1 MPHREKTII
10 AVIGMNHKTA
20 AVETREC
27 FSLHKDEYEDF
38 YKYLNHTSITE
49 AVYVATC
56 NRIEIYIAS
65 KNIETAILET
75 IQLMESISNK
85 TKNEFED
92 ELYIKEDL
100 DAIEH
105 LFTVICALDSMVIG
119 ENEIVG
125 QIKESFTEAVKHR
138 KSGIVLNK
146 LFHQAFKTTKQV
158 RTDTGIAKNSV
169 SVAYIASDMVRR
181 KFTDLSQIHALLIG
195 AGEMGE
201 LILKYMNKFGTGEI
215 TIANRSREKAENIAE
230 GLSCSVDVINLEEIE
245 NILHDVDVIITSVSA
260 PHYMITEEI
269 ASPVMLNRKK
279 DHLMIMDIA
288 VPRNVDPAVSSIDNI
303 DLYNIDDLKDIA
315 DKNLTT
321 RQKEI
326 EFAYEIIMQN
336 VKEFEEWYDEQSA
349 VPAIVTLQNK
359 FDDIR
364 MRELE
369 LCRRRKLKNLSEEEF
384 QAVAELT
391 QQIMSKTLH
400 NPIMNL
406 KRHFKGEA
414 AEEISKDVLHKRT
427 RFVEDLFTK

>member
-1 MPHREKTII
+1 MSQKTYI

-38 YKYLNHTSITE
+38 YEQLNHTSIEE

-65 KNIETAILET
+65 KNIDAAILET
-75 IQLMESISNK
+75 IQIMETISSK
-85 TKNEFED
+85 TKDEFED
-92 ELYIKEDL
+92 ELYIKKDL

-138 KSGIVLNK
+138 KSGTVLNK

-158 RTDTGIAKNSV
+158 RTDTGISKNSV
-169 SVAYIASDMVRR
+169 SVAYIASDLARR
-181 KFTDLSQIHALLIG
+181 KFDDLGEVHALLIG

-201 LILKYMNKFGTGEI
+201 LILKYMSKFGTGHI
-215 TIANRSREKAENIAE
+215 TIANRSREKAEKIAIE
-230 GLSCSVDVINLEEIE
+230 LGGKVKVINLEDID
-245 NILHDVDVIITSVSA
+245 NILEDVDVIITSVSA

-279 DHLMIMDIA
+279 DHLMIVDIA
-288 VPRNVDPAVSSIDNI
+288 VPRNVDPAVSKIERI
-303 DLYNIDDLKDIA
+303 ELFNIDDLKDIA
-315 DKNLTT
+315 DQNLTT

-326 EFAYEIIMQN
+326 EFAYEIIMKN
-336 VKEFEEWYDEQSA
+336 VGEFEEWYDEQSA

-364 MRELE
+364 MKELE
-369 LCRRRKLKNLSEEEF
+369 LFRRRKLKNLSDEEF
-384 QAVAELT
+384 EAVAELT

-406 KRHFKGEA
+406 KRHFKGENS
-414 AEEISKDVLHKRT
+414 EEIPKDILHKRT

>member
-1 MPHREKTII
+1 
-10 AVIGMNHKTA
+10 MNHKTA

-38 YKYLNHTSITE
+38 YEQLNHTSIEE

-65 KNIETAILET
+65 KNIDAAILET
-75 IQLMESISNK
+75 IQIMETISSK
-85 TKNEFED
+85 TKDEFED
-92 ELYIKEDL
+92 ELYIKKDL

-138 KSGIVLNK
+138 KSGTVLNK

-158 RTDTGIAKNSV
+158 RTDTGISKNSV
-169 SVAYIASDMVRR
+169 SVAYIASDLARR
-181 KFTDLSQIHALLIG
+181 KFDDLGEVHALLIG

-201 LILKYMNKFGTGEI
+201 LILKYMSKFGTGHI
-215 TIANRSREKAENIAE
+215 TIANRSREKAEKIAIE
-230 GLSCSVDVINLEEIE
+230 LGGKVKVINLEDID
-245 NILHDVDVIITSVSA
+245 NILEDVDVIITSVSA

-279 DHLMIMDIA
+279 DHLMIVDIA
-288 VPRNVDPAVSSIDNI
+288 VPRNVDPAVSKIERI
-303 DLYNIDDLKDIA
+303 ELFNIDDLKDIA
-315 DKNLTT
+315 DQNLTT

-326 EFAYEIIMQN
+326 EFAYEIIMKN
-336 VKEFEEWYDEQSA
+336 VGEFEEWYDEQSA

-364 MRELE
+364 MKELE
-369 LCRRRKLKNLSEEEF
+369 LFRRRKLKNLSDEEF
-384 QAVAELT
+384 EAVAELT

-406 KRHFKGEA
+406 KRHFKGENS
-414 AEEISKDVLHKRT
+414 EEIPKDILHKRT

>member
-1 MPHREKTII
+1 MSQKTYI

-38 YKYLNHTSITE
+38 YEQLNHTSIEE

-65 KNIETAILET
+65 KNIDAAILET
-75 IQLMESISNK
+75 IQIMETISSK
-85 TKNEFED
+85 TKDEFED
-92 ELYIKEDL
+92 ELYIKKDL

-105 LFTVICALDSMVIG
+105 LFTVICALDSMVIV

-138 KSGIVLNK
+138 KSGTVLNK

-158 RTDTGIAKNSV
+158 RTDTGISKNSV
-169 SVAYIASDMVRR
+169 SVAYIASDLARR
-181 KFTDLSQIHALLIG
+181 KFDDLGEVHALLIG

-201 LILKYMNKFGTGEI
+201 LILKYMSKFGTGHI
-215 TIANRSREKAENIAE
+215 TIANRSREKAEKIAIE
-230 GLSCSVDVINLEEIE
+230 LGGKVKVINLEDID
-245 NILHDVDVIITSVSA
+245 NILEDVDVIITSVSA

-279 DHLMIMDIA
+279 DHLMIVDIA
-288 VPRNVDPAVSSIDNI
+288 VPRNVDPAVSKIERI
-303 DLYNIDDLKDIA
+303 ELFNIDDLKDIA
-315 DKNLTT
+315 DQNLTT

-326 EFAYEIIMQN
+326 EFAYEIIMKN
-336 VKEFEEWYDEQSA
+336 VGEFEEWYDEQSA

-364 MRELE
+364 MKELE
-369 LCRRRKLKNLSEEEF
+369 LFRRRKLKNLSDEEF
-384 QAVAELT
+384 EAVAELT

-406 KRHFKGEA
+406 KRHFKGENS
-414 AEEISKDVLHKRT
+414 EEIPKDILHKRT